1 MNKLDKNFHR
11 NFAPLYATIAFM
23 VLMLVASEVKADVKN
38 DDFIEE
44 IVVVG
49 TSEVQDATDLSQDLT
64 VIETLMPTMSF
75 TAGGYG
81 GAALFNERGAQ
92 TVHTTVYKNG
102 VPVNDAGSGWYDF
115 AHDIVSGLES
125 VKIVS
130 GPNGVLYGSGS
141 LGGTVFINDEISNQ
155 AVTRVGDDHTLV
167 NVAMFNTISITSF
180 DVSND
185 SVRNDNTEQDDYK
198 NTTVKTVR
206 DILGFKV
213 AMSHVD
219 YDYDYDNCYTA
230 SFSQSNDCL
239 QSGEKTDISVRNNNF
254 TLGYSQADS
263 EYFTEGVS
271 TWESEAKRYYFDA
284 KESFDLGYPPA
295 TLIAGITYDK
305 EEYAGEDQDNIS
317 GYATINFEDRF
328 QLGARVSEDARVYR
342 VGYQK
347 DGFFGNLSTSY
358 RNPTL
363 YQLFG
368 DSWVQPNPG
377 LEPEEGMGLE
387 LGYLGFSAFAYD
399 FKENIDYD
407 GSISQYVNT
416 GEYSTKG
423 LRFQEAYSVPYG
435 SLSVFLAYTDT
446 DQPRVPEYKGSISY
460 YAVVGLTTA
469 ELRYRGQ
476 FDRMPGPY
484 DGAVLEDISSFDFVL
499 TRKVTDKF
507 EVSFTIQ
514 DLLDDVTEVL
524 PGYDVGGRKI
534 FLTLQY
540 R

>member
-399 FKENIDYD
+399 FK
-407 GSISQYVNT
+407 
-416 GEYSTKG
+416 
-423 LRFQEAYSVPYG
+423 
-435 SLSVFLAYTDT
+435 
-446 DQPRVPEYKGSISY
+446 
-460 YAVVGLTTA
+460 
-469 ELRYRGQ
+469 
-476 FDRMPGPY
+476 
-484 DGAVLEDISSFDFVL
+484 
-499 TRKVTDKF
+499 RKHR
-507 EVSFTIQ
+507 
-514 DLLDDVTEVL
+514 L
-524 PGYDVGGRKI
+524 
-534 FLTLQY
+534 
-540 R
+540 